1 MIQNKTNRNSKNKD
15 QMIMDEI
22 KKKSIKN
29 NQFE

>member
-22 KKKSIKN
+22 KKKINQKQSI
-29 NQFE
+29 